1 MAMQY
6 YDLDLEPDSVTAAA
20 VNTFVATLRSLLW
33 DEVLAKDMTP
43 DNQYRFCIGKK
54 VVYNDVEYILGCGVG
69 NDYADGS
76 SSTCY
81 IFTTPVDMGNYN
93 KTDALQNTTRLYNTT
108 NPHNFLTDGTYCKYW
123 RFYKDDQCIYVC
135 RSNVKVNRDAGGCPL
150 SFMIIRMPDNYINI
164 LSAITGTAY
173 NLNATVLM
181 GIGNQGNMNMRG
193 VNARYPTAYWDND
206 SLIQNSSGSTRNIS
220 SEYNFMYRKCKNRVY
235 TFKSDYTPTSTSG
248 YKFIAEPTE
257 YEYNALL
264 CGYPNNNTMQVGTHI
279 ELGGKTYVC
288 VAKPENAY
296 QEVTASSPTYPG
308 LFLEKGTA
316 GTLPS

>member
-69 NDYADGS
+69 NRNADGS

-81 IFTTPVDMGNYN
+81 IFNTPISMGDYN
-93 KTDALQNTTRLYNTT
+93 KTDALQNTTDLQRLYTT
-108 NPHNFLTDGTYCKYW
+108 HDFLTEGTYCKYW
-123 RFYKDDQCIYVC
+123 RFYKDDQCIYAC
-135 RSNVKVNRDAGGCPL
+135 RSKVKVNRDAGGCPL

-164 LSAITGTAY
+164 LSYIVGSGY
-173 NLNATVLM
+173 DLNAAVT
-181 GIGNQGNMNMRG
+181 GINNLDGMYMRG
-193 VNARYPTAYWDND
+193 VNARSSSTAYWDND

-235 TFKSDYTPTSTSG
+235 TFKSNYTPTDDIG
-248 YKFIAEPTE
+248 YRFIAEPTE

-288 VAKPENAY
+288 VAKPSNAH
-296 QEVTASSPTYPG
+296 QEVTDSSPTYPG

>member
-1 MAMQY
+1 MAMKY

-43 DNQYRFCIGKK
+43 NNQYRFCIGKK

-69 NDYADGS
+69 NDSADGS

-81 IFTTPVDMGNYN
+81 IFNTPTSMGDKN
-93 KTDALQNTTRLYNTT
+93 KTDALQNTTDLQLLYTT
-108 NPHNFLTDGTYCKYW
+108 HDFLTEGRYCKYW
-123 RFYKDDQCIYVC
+123 RFYKDDQCIYAC
-135 RSNVKVNRDAGGCPL
+135 RSDVKVNRDAGGCPL

-164 LSAITGTAY
+164 LSYIVGSGY
-173 NLNATVLM
+173 DLNAAVT
-181 GIGNQGNMNMRG
+181 GINNLKGMYMRG
-193 VNARYPTAYWDND
+193 INARSSSIAYWEND

-220 SEYNFMYRKCKNRVY
+220 SEYNFMYRKCKNRIY
-235 TFKSDYTPTSTSG
+235 TFKSDYTPTSTDG
-248 YKFIAEPTE
+248 YRFIAEPTE

-264 CGYPNNNTMQVGTHI
+264 CGYPNHNTMQVGTHI
-279 ELGGKTYVC
+279 ELNGTTYVC
-288 VAKPENAY
+288 VAKPVDAH
-296 QEVTASSPTYPG
+296 QEVTDSSYTLPG

>member
-1 MAMQY
+1 MQY

-54 VVYNDVEYILGCGVG
+54 AVYNDVEYILGCGVG

-81 IFTTPVDMGNYN
+81 IFTTPTNMGDYN
-93 KTDALQNTTRLYNTT
+93 QTAALQNTARLYNLT
-108 NPHNFLTDGTYCKYW
+108 NPHNFFTEGTYCKYW
-123 RFYKDDQCIYVC
+123 RFYKDDQCIYAC
-135 RSNVKVNRDAGGCPL
+135 RSNVKVNRDAGGCSL
-150 SFMIIRMPDNYINI
+150 SFIIIRMPDNYINI
-164 LSAITGTAY
+164 LSYITGTGYDLNAAVTGVN
-173 NLNATVLM
+173 NLNGM
-181 GIGNQGNMNMRG
+181 FMYGI
-193 VNARYPTAYWDND
+193 NARGSTAYWDND

-235 TFKSDYTPTSTSG
+235 TFKSGYTPTSDSG
-248 YKFIAEPTE
+248 YRFIAEPTE

-288 VAKPENAY
+288 VAKPGSAY
-296 QEVTASSPTYPG
+296 QEVTDSDYTLPG